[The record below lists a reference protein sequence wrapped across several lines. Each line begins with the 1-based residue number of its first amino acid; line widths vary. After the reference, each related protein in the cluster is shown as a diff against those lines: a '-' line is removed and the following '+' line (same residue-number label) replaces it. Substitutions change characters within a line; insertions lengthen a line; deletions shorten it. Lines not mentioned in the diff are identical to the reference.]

1 MWRHLEDHPLK
12 KIPLM
17 GYPEAGDLQCGNS
30 QKLKDKRRNHEGT
43 DHDPFRQNACRRCA
57 DARKTNGEKI
67 MKTPKRLELVAS
79 GEPSDVIELNTV
91 SNRLLAKD
99 VLVSMEAAPLN
110 PSDFMLVRG
119 IYGLRPAFPFSVGA
133 EGVGRNHPRGLEG

>member
-1 MWRHLEDHPLK
+1 
-12 KIPLM
+12 
-17 GYPEAGDLQCGNS
+17 
-30 QKLKDKRRNHEGT
+30 
-43 DHDPFRQNACRRCA
+43 
-57 DARKTNGEKI
+57 
-67 MKTPKRLELVAS
+67 MKTPKRLELVAF
-79 GEPSDVIELNTV
+79 GEPSHVIELNTV
-91 SNRLLAKD
+91 SEPVLGQED